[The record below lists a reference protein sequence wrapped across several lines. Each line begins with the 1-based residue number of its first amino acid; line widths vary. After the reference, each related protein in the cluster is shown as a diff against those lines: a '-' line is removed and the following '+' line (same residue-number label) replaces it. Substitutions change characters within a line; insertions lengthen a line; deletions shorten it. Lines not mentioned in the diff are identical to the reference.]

1 MGHSDNL
8 LLYEMAG
15 AILSAAPRSRHAT
28 GVHSAI
34 IADRVIYR
42 EGIVTLLAGLRGAAT
57 MSFMKAAAQQNATAV
72 DNPRPYVGYRF
83 PLDVISYAVW

>member
-1 MGHSDNL
+1 MGHSGNL
-8 LLYEMAG
+8 LLYDMAG

-42 EGIVTLLAGLRGAAT
+42 EGIVTLLAG
-57 MSFMKAAAQQNATAV
+57 
-72 DNPRPYVGYRF
+72 
-83 PLDVISYAVW
+83 